1 MLYLLGSPSWKP
13 LPTVVLQERGE
24 AQQEGEVPLSGD
36 PSFPGTLPVAGEVL
50 SEWKPLLKWSAP
62 ALPHIP
68 AHLLMASG
76 AVILSVPSYSY
87 PKV

>member
-1 MLYLLGSPSWKP
+1 M
-13 LPTVVLQERGE
+13 
-24 AQQEGEVPLSGD
+24 PLSGD

-50 SEWKPLLKWSAP
+50 SEWKPPLKWSAP

-87 PKV
+87 LRFKWAHTCPYERHCYHWLEGGGLLLGP